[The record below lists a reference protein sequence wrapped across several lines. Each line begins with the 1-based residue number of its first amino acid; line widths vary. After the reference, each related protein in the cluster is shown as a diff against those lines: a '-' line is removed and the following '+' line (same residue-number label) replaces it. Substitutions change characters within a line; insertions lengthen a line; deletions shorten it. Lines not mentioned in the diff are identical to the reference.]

1 MIHKDD
7 DMMMKA
13 YSIIQKQTDDHLYID
28 DSLCFAA
35 LVFGLFG
42 IKLDLSFI
50 H

>member
-1 MIHKDD
+1 MKHKDD
-7 DMMMKA
+7 DDDEGLFNYRK
-13 YSIIQKQTDDHLYID
+13 TDDHLYID